1 MTSFFNIGCLNF
13 CTAVT
18 AELLKSKIYETDGKF
33 LLFYIMELLRQFIL
47 RGCWKCDA
55 MTFGQCAVQGSFETC
70 ASDSDTTTGRDA
82 VCFLEM
88 RETNQKLQQL
98 CTGCKSAN
106 ACANL
111 KAQNF
116 VGSGATGGSRRAGR
130 FNDQCKNEWFIQ
142 TLGQRYGSSQSTCRT
157 CFATCTD
164 NSNTGHNCFG
174 GLNSQDAFAD
184 Q

>member
-1 MTSFFNIGCLNF
+1 MFS
-13 CTAVT
+13 
-18 AELLKSKIYETDGKF
+18 
-33 LLFYIMELLRQFIL
+33 
-47 RGCWKCDA
+47 GCWKCDA

-116 VGSGATGGSRRAGR
+116 VGSGSTGGSRRAGR

-164 NSNTGHNCFG
+164 NAGTGHNCFG
-174 GLNSQDAFAD
+174 GLNSQDSFAD
-184 Q
+184 QLAVFIHFLFRIV